1 MNNNSNIKRFQ
12 LLVSVDINTLVE
24 SYRDNTDVRED
35 EDLPSVEDLILF
47 STNWMNADGV
57 ATIKVKEVEE

>member
-1 MNNNSNIKRFQ
+1 MTNTKKYLIT
-12 LLVSVDINTLVE
+12 VSVDIDTLVE
-24 SYRDNTDVRED
+24 SYKDNTDVRED

-57 ATIKVKEVEE
+57 DTIEVKEIEQ